1 MMMAIT
7 RGLCLMGLILFYG
20 FIFSTQEQ
28 KAQDRDVS
36 LEIAL
41 PVNFH
46 KIAAGYLKQL
56 AAEMLFIKTS
66 VFIGGLRPGTPLD
79 GYADALENNFAVMT
93 ELYPRFID
101 PYYFCQAF
109 LPPVSLEAAAKAG
122 TILETGIA
130 AHPDDLVLR
139 FFHGTNFF
147 LSMNEP
153 LKGAAAFT
161 EAAKLPKAP
170 PLFAHLAALLSAEGG
185 DITAGLISLQTM
197 LAAEKDDVVR
207 TRYQQEIV
215 IFEQALNV
223 QSALNAYTGKH
234 GTAPMTLQQLVPEFL
249 PQLPEIKDSFI
260 LVYDP
265 PTLRLQRPD
274 RKKKAETGSPGK

>member
-1 MMMAIT
+1 MMMAIA
-7 RGLCLMGLILFYG
+7 RGLFLMGLILLYG
-20 FIFSTQEQ
+20 FIFSAQEQ
-28 KAQDRDVS
+28 KNQDRDVS

-66 VFIGGLRPGTPLD
+66 VFLGGLRPGTPPD
-79 GYADALENNFAVMT
+79 GYADALGNNFAVMT
-93 ELYPRFID
+93 SLYPRFID
-101 PYYFCQAF
+101 PYYFCQGF
-109 LPPVSLEAAAKAG
+109 LPPISPEAAAKAS

-130 AHPDDLVLR
+130 AYPDDLVLR

-147 LSMNEP
+147 LYMNEP
-153 LKGAAAFT
+153 LKGAQVFA

-170 PLFAHLAALLSAEGG
+170 PLFAHLAALLSAKGG

-197 LAAEKDDVVR
+197 LAAEKDEAVR

-223 QSALNAYTGKH
+223 QTALNAYTSKH
-234 GTAPMTLQQLVPEFL
+234 GSAPKTLQQLVPEFL

-265 PTLRLQRPD
+265 PTLRLQRTD
-274 RKKKAETGSPGK
+274 RKKKAKTGIPWK

>member
-1 MMMAIT
+1 MIT
-7 RGLCLMGLILFYG
+7 IARTIFLAGLILLYG
-20 FIFSTQEQ
+20 VIFTVQEQ
-28 KAQDRDVS
+28 TAQDHESS

-46 KIAAGYLKQL
+46 KITAGYLKQL

-66 VFIGGLRPGTPLD
+66 VFLGGVRSGTPPTS
-79 GYADALENNFAVMT
+79 YVDALGNNFEVMT
-93 ELYPRFID
+93 KLYPRFID

-109 LPPVSLEAAAKAG
+109 LPPISPEAAAKAS
-122 TILETGIA
+122 TIFKTGITA
-130 AHPDDLVLR
+130 YPDDLVLR

-153 LKGAAAFT
+153 LKGAEAFT

-170 PLFAHLAALLSAEGG
+170 PLFAHLAALLSAKGG

-197 LAAEKDDVVR
+197 LAGEKDEVVR

-223 QSALNAYTGKH
+223 QTALNAYTSKYGNVPK
-234 GTAPMTLQQLVPEFL
+234 TLEQLVPEFL
-249 PQLPEIKDSFI
+249 PQLPETNEFFVLI
-260 LVYDP
+260 YDP

-274 RKKKAETGSPGK
+274 KKKKSETGVPWK

>member
-1 MMMAIT
+1 MMAIT
-7 RGLCLMGLILFYG
+7 RGLLLTGLILCYG
-20 FIFSTQEQ
+20 LIFSVQEQ

-41 PVNFH
+41 PVNLH

-66 VFIGGLRPGTPLD
+66 VFLGGLRPGTPPTS
-79 GYADALENNFAVMT
+79 YADALGNNFEVMT
-93 ELYPRFID
+93 QLYPRFID

-109 LPPVSLEAAAKAG
+109 LPPISPEAAAKAG
-122 TILETGIA
+122 TIFETGIA

-139 FFHGTNFF
+139 FFYGTNFF

-153 LKGAAAFT
+153 LKGAQAFT

-170 PLFAHLAALLSAEGG
+170 PLFAHLAALLSAKGG

-197 LAAEKDDVVR
+197 LAAEKDEVVR

-223 QSALNAYTGKH
+223 QTALNAYASKQGN
-234 GTAPMTLQQLVPEFL
+234 APNTLQQLVPEFL

-265 PTLRLQRPD
+265 PTLLLQRPD
-274 RKKKAETGSPGK
+274 RKKKAETDIPRQ

>member
-7 RGLCLMGLILFYG
+7 RGLLLTGLILSYG
-20 FIFSTQEQ
+20 FIFSVQEQ
-28 KAQDRDVS
+28 KAQDRDIS

-66 VFIGGLRPGTPLD
+66 VFLGGIKPGTPEAS
-79 GYADALENNFAVMT
+79 YADALGNNFAVMT
-93 ELYPRFID
+93 SLYPRFID

-109 LPPVSLEAAAKAG
+109 LTPISPEAAARAS
-122 TILETGIA
+122 TIFETGIA

-139 FFHGTNFF
+139 FFYGTNFF

-153 LKGAAAFT
+153 LKGAEAFT

-170 PLFAHLAALLSAEGG
+170 LLFAHLAALLSAKGG
-185 DITAGLISLQTM
+185 DIAAGLISLQTM
-197 LAAEKDDVVR
+197 LASEKDEVVR

-223 QSALNAYTGKH
+223 QTALNAYAGKY
-234 GTAPMTLQQLVPEFL
+234 GNAPKTLEQLVPEFL

-274 RKKKAETGSPGK
+274 RSKKTETGIP

>member
-1 MMMAIT
+1 MMTVIARVIFLA
-7 RGLCLMGLILFYG
+7 GIILLYG
-20 FIFSTQEQ
+20 FVFSVQEQ
-28 KAQDRDVS
+28 KAQEHERS

-41 PVNFH
+41 PVSFH

-66 VFIGGLRPGTPLD
+66 VFLGGVKPGTPPD
-79 GYADALENNFAVMT
+79 GYADALGNNFAVMT
-93 ELYPRFID
+93 SLYPRFID

-109 LPPVSLEAAAKAG
+109 LPPISPESAAKAS
-122 TILETGIA
+122 TIFETGIV

-153 LKGAAAFT
+153 LKGAAAFA

-170 PLFAHLAALLSAEGG
+170 PMFAHLAALLSAKGG
-185 DITAGLISLQTM
+185 DIAAGLISLQTM
-197 LAAEKDDVVR
+197 LAAEKDKAIR

-215 IFEQALNV
+215 IFEKALNV
-223 QSALNAYTGKH
+223 QTALNAYTSKYGD
-234 GTAPMTLQQLVPEFL
+234 APKTLQQLVPEFL

-274 RKKKAETGSPGK
+274 KTKKAKTGIPWK